1 MALSKTQQK
10 RLGSI
15 LGFMFNQEMPS
26 DIVNELIQDGYVE
39 VKGNG
44 FKLTPKGLDEK
55 NRLTTLA
62 GLSINYKSEKKGPDN
77 IGKPALK
84 NETKELAK

>member
-15 LGFMFNQEMPS
+15 LGFMFNQDMPS
-26 DIVNELIQDGYVE
+26 EVVTNLVKDGYVE
-39 VKGNG
+39 VDGES

-62 GLSINYKSEKKGPDN
+62 GLSIVYKSEKKEPV
-77 IGKPALK
+77 K
-84 NETKELAK
+84 NKT

>member
-15 LGFMFNQEMPS
+15 LGFMFNQDIPS
-26 DIVNELIQDGYVE
+26 DILNDLIKDGYVS
-39 VKGNG
+39 VDGDN

-62 GLSINYKSEKKGPDN
+62 GLSIVYKSEKKD
-77 IGKPALK
+77 KDLK
-84 NETKELAK
+84 EKANKVS